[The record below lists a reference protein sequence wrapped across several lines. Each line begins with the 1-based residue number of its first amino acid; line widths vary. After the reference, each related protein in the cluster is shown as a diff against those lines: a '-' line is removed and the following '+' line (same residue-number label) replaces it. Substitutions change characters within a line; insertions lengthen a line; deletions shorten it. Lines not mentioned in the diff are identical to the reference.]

1 LRRLRNPVVIFGI
14 VIILLCW
21 AGACLQVFAERGRA
35 VHDAIE
41 RGDTAA
47 RLFEKDTTSLIKGI
61 DTILLLLRQAY
72 EDDPQHF
79 DLIRLADKARLG
91 SDISTEIFLIG
102 PDGYLTQRTT
112 GIQRDPVYLGDRL
125 HFRAQVDATQDDL
138 FIGIPIIQRTTG
150 RPSIQVTR
158 RLRAAD
164 GSFAGI
170 LSAQLDPRFV
180 EQFSRTLNLGPGSN
194 ISVRGF
200 DGVLRASY
208 GFGKT
213 PERMTPVMADALA
226 HAPEGYFWGEGQADG
241 IRRLVSYRT
250 IAGYPLFVSTGETEA
265 HIFENANRQAL
276 NYFGIATALTALTA
290 FFIAAIIQR
299 QATLEG
305 LNARLS
311 TLNRHFDAALG
322 HMSQG
327 ISMYD
332 GDHRLVMWNDRFVQ
346 LYGFPSQLVSLGRPF
361 KELFDFLVTSGVIEE
376 QPDRYAAMRAER
388 LANEKIFSAQHMLT
402 DGRTIAIINH
412 AMANGGWVSTH
423 EDITDRKNSEIRIEQ
438 LAHFDG
444 LTGLANRNLFK
455 ERLEAAFGKRRRLG
469 TEFAVLLL
477 DLDRFKSVND
487 TLGHQAGDKLLKG
500 VAGRIVAACGE
511 ADIAARLGGDE
522 FAVIAMPQSGDLRHS
537 VENLAARLIEA
548 ISAPDGIDGRPVV
561 VGCSIGIAL
570 VPAHGERID
579 EILRNADLALY
590 RSKGEGRNCFQI
602 YSEEMKVEADRR
614 SALEIDLREAIW
626 SDQLEVHYQPVVD
639 IDSRRVVSVE
649 ALARWNHPTR
659 GPIPPTEFIPVA
671 EQTGLIVEL
680 GNWIMLQACRDA
692 TQMPSNIKV
701 AVNLS
706 PVQFAESNIVE
717 WASFSL
723 ADSGLPAE
731 RLEFEITEGVLMEDT
746 ERNLDSLRE
755 LKKIGIS
762 IALDDFGVGYS
773 SLAYLTK
780 FPFDKVKID
789 KSFIDVL
796 DRKET
801 SAVISSIVELANSL
815 NLAILAEGIETEDQR
830 KRVRS
835 LGIKFGQGFLFAE
848 PMPLNRLIGPSRRR
862 GWLNL
867 TQANRREWPPRAGVT
882 GAVRLAHEGQRGC
895 EALASLAPRGPCG

>member
-1 LRRLRNPVVIFGI
+1 LRRLRNPVVICGI
-14 VIILLCW
+14 VIVLLCW
-21 AGACLQVFAERGRA
+21 VGAGLQVLAERAEATR
-35 VHDAIE
+35 VAIE

-47 RLFEKDTTSLIKGI
+47 RLFEKDTVSLLKGI
-61 DTILLLLRQAY
+61 DTIMLLVRQAY

-79 DLIRLADKARLG
+79 DLIRLARRAGLG
-91 SDISTEIFLIG
+91 SEVPTEISLVTS
-102 PDGYLTQRTT
+102 DGNLTQRTT
-112 GIQRDPVYLGDRL
+112 GVLQAPIYLGDRL
-125 HFRAQVDATQDDL
+125 HFRAQVDAKKDDL
-138 FIGIPIIQRTTG
+138 FIGTPIIQRTTG
-150 RPSIQVTR
+150 QPAIQVSR

-170 LSAQLDPRFV
+170 LSAQIDPDFV
-180 EQFSRTLNLGPGSN
+180 EQFSRTLKLGPGSN
-194 ISVRGF
+194 ISLRGF

-208 GFGKT
+208 GFEEP
-213 PERMTPVMADALA
+213 PEHMTPVMADAIA
-226 HAPEGYFWGEGQADG
+226 HAPEGYAWGGGQADG

-250 IAGYPLFVSTGETEA
+250 VSGYPLIITVGETEA
-265 HIFENANRQAL
+265 HIFQNANRQAL
-276 NYFGIATALTALTA
+276 IYLGIAMVLTAVTA
-290 FFIAAIIQR
+290 FFIAAVIQR
-299 QATLEG
+299 QSTLEG
-305 LNARLS
+305 LNTRLS

-332 GDHRLVMWNDRFVQ
+332 GDHRLVMWNDRFVE
-346 LYGFPSQLVSLGRPF
+346 LYGFPPQLATLGRPF
-361 KELFDFLVTSGVIEE
+361 KELFDYLVASGNIKE
-376 QPDRYAAMRAER
+376 QPDRYTATRAER
-388 LANEKIFSAQHMLT
+388 LANERVFSAQHVLA
-402 DGRTIAIINH
+402 DGRTIAVINH

-455 ERLEAAFGKRRRLG
+455 ERLDAALARHRRLG
-469 TEFAVLLL
+469 TEFAVFLL

-500 VAGRIVAACGE
+500 VAGRIKATSGE

-522 FAVIAMPQSGDLRHS
+522 FAVIAMAGNS
-537 VENLAARLIEA
+537 NLLHGAEILAKRLIEA
-548 ISAPDGIDGRPVV
+548 ISAPDEIDGRPVV

-590 RSKGEGRNCFQI
+590 RSKSEGRNCFQI
-602 YSEEMKVEADRR
+602 YSEQMKAEADRR
-614 SALEIDLREAIW
+614 NALEIDLREAIW
-626 SDQLEVHYQPVVD
+626 GDQLEVYYQPVVD
-639 IDSRRVVSVE
+639 IVSRRVVSVE

-659 GPIPPTEFIPVA
+659 GPISPSEFIPVA

-717 WASFSL
+717 WASFAL
-723 ADSGLPAE
+723 ADSKLPAE
-731 RLEFEITEGVLMEDT
+731 RLEFEITEGVLMEET
-746 ERNLDSLRE
+746 ERNLNSLRE
-755 LKKIGIS
+755 LKEIGVS

-789 KSFIDVL
+789 KSFIDAL
-796 DRKET
+796 DRTET

-815 NLAILAEGIETEDQR
+815 NLAILAEGIETEEQR

-848 PMPLNRLIGPSRRR
+848 PVPLDRLVF
-862 GWLNL
+862 N
-867 TQANRREWPPRAGVT
+867 
-882 GAVRLAHEGQRGC
+882 LAHF
-895 EALASLAPRGPCG
+895 AAKSTAA

>member
-14 VIILLCW
+14 VIVLLCW
-21 AGACLQVFAERGRA
+21 VGACLQVFAERAHAIRVA
-35 VHDAIE
+35 VE

-47 RLFEKDTTSLIKGI
+47 RLFEKDTVSLLKGI
-61 DTILLLLRQAY
+61 DTIMLLLRQAY

-79 DLIRLADKARLG
+79 DLIGLARRAGLG
-91 SDISTEIFLIG
+91 SDVATEISLVT

-112 GIQRDPVYLGDRL
+112 GILPTPIYLGDRL
-125 HFRAQVDATQDDL
+125 HFQTQVDAKGDDL
-138 FIGIPIIQRTTG
+138 FIGTPIIQRTTG
-150 RPSIQVTR
+150 QPAIQVSR
-158 RLRAAD
+158 RLRSAD
-164 GSFAGI
+164 GNFAGI
-170 LSAQLDPRFV
+170 LSGQVDPGFV
-180 EQFSRTLNLGPGSN
+180 EQFSRTLKLGPGSN
-194 ISVRGF
+194 ISLRGF
-200 DGVLRASY
+200 DGILRASY
-208 GFGKT
+208 GFEEA
-213 PERMTPVMADALA
+213 PEQTTAVMVSAVAQ
-226 HAPEGYFWGEGQADG
+226 APEGYFWGGGQADG
-241 IRRLVSYRT
+241 ILRLVNYRT
-250 IAGYPLFVSTGETEA
+250 VSGYPLVITVGETEA
-265 HIFENANRQAL
+265 HIFETANRQAL
-276 NYFGIATALTALTA
+276 IYFGIATAVTLVTA
-290 FFIAAIIQR
+290 FLIATIVQR
-299 QATLEG
+299 QSTLER

-332 GDHRLVMWNDRFVQ
+332 GDHRLVMWNDRFAQ
-346 LYGFPSQLVSLGRPF
+346 LYRFPPELVTLGRPF
-361 KELFDFLVTSGVIEE
+361 KELFDYLVATGNIKEPS
-376 QPDRYAAMRAER
+376 DRYAAVRAER
-388 LANEKIFSAQHMLT
+388 LANEKIFSAQHMLA
-402 DGRTIAIINH
+402 DGRTIAVINH

-455 ERLEAAFGKRRRLG
+455 ERLDAAVARHRRIG
-469 TEFAVLLL
+469 TEFAVFLL
-477 DLDRFKSVND
+477 DLDRFKTVND
-487 TLGHQAGDKLLKG
+487 TLGHQAGDKLLKE
-500 VAGRIVAACGE
+500 VAGRIKATCGE

-522 FAVIAMPQSGDLRHS
+522 FAVIGIAGEGNLLHRA
-537 VENLAARLIEA
+537 EILAARLIEA
-548 ISAPDGIDGRPVV
+548 ISAPDKIDGHPVV
-561 VGCSIGIAL
+561 VGCSIGVAL

-590 RSKGEGRNCFQI
+590 RSKGEGRNCFQV
-602 YSEEMKVEADRR
+602 YTEQMKAEADRR

-626 SDQLEVHYQPVVD
+626 GDQLEVHYQPVVD
-639 IDSRRVVSVE
+639 IVSRRVVSVE

-659 GPIPPTEFIPVA
+659 GPISPTEFIPVA
-671 EQTGLIVEL
+671 EQSGLIVEL

-706 PVQFAESNIVE
+706 PVQFAKSNIVE
-717 WASFSL
+717 WASYAL

-731 RLEFEITEGVLMEDT
+731 RLEFEITEGVLLEET
-746 ERNLDSLRE
+746 ERNLNSLRE
-755 LKKIGIS
+755 LKDMGIS

-789 KSFIDVL
+789 KSFIDAL
-796 DRKET
+796 DRTET

-848 PMPLNRLIGPSRRR
+848 PVPLDRLMF
-862 GWLNL
+862 N
-867 TQANRREWPPRAGVT
+867 VT
-882 GAVRLAHEGQRGC
+882 HLGAKPTA
-895 EALASLAPRGPCG
+895 A

>member
-14 VIILLCW
+14 VIVLLCW
-21 AGACLQVFAERGRA
+21 VGACLQVFAERAEAIR
-35 VHDAIE
+35 VAIE

-47 RLFEKDTTSLIKGI
+47 RLFEKDTTSLLKGI
-61 DTILLLLRQAY
+61 DTIMLLLRQAY

-79 DLIRLADKARLG
+79 DLIRLADRARLG
-91 SDISTEIFLIG
+91 SDVQTEIFLIAA
-102 PDGYLTQRTT
+102 DGYLKQRTM
-112 GIQRDPVYLGDRL
+112 GVVRDSVYLGDRL
-125 HFRAQVDATQDDL
+125 HFRAQADAKQDDL

-150 RPSIQVTR
+150 QPSIQVSR
-158 RLRAAD
+158 RLHAAD

-170 LSAQLDPRFV
+170 LSGQIDPGFV
-180 EQFSRTLNLGPGSN
+180 EQFSRTLKLGPGSN
-194 ISVRGF
+194 ISLRGF
-200 DGVLRASY
+200 DGVLRAAY
-208 GFGKT
+208 GFEET
-213 PERMTPVMADALA
+213 PEQRTAVMADAMA
-226 HAPEGYFWGEGQADG
+226 HAPEGYFWGGGQADS

-250 IAGYPLFVSTGETEA
+250 VSGYPLVITVGEAET

-276 NYFGIATALTALTA
+276 IYFGIATALTLLTG
-290 FFIAAIIQR
+290 FFIAAVVQR
-299 QATLEG
+299 QSILER
-305 LNARLS
+305 LNTRLS

-332 GDHRLVMWNDRFVQ
+332 GDHRLVMWNNRFLQ
-346 LYGFPSQLVSLGRPF
+346 LYGFPPELVTLGRPF
-361 KELFDFLVTSGVIEE
+361 KELFDHLVATGNIKE
-376 QPDRYAAMRAER
+376 QPDRYMAVRAER
-388 LANEKIFSAQHMLT
+388 LASENIFSAQLVLA
-402 DGRTIAIINH
+402 DGRTIAVINH
-412 AMANGGWVSTH
+412 AIANGGWVSTH

-455 ERLEAAFGKRRRLG
+455 ERLDATLATHRRLG
-469 TEFAVLLL
+469 TEFAVFLL
-477 DLDRFKSVND
+477 DLDRFKTVND
-487 TLGHQAGDKLLKG
+487 TLGHQAGDKLLEG
-500 VAGRIVAACGE
+500 VAERIKATCGD

-522 FAVIAMPQSGDLRHS
+522 FAVISMSGTDSLRHS
-537 VENLAARLIEA
+537 AEILAARLIEA
-548 ISAPDGIDGRPVV
+548 ISAPDEIDGHPVV

-590 RSKGEGRNCFQI
+590 RSKSEGRNCFQI
-602 YSEEMKVEADRR
+602 YTEQMKAEADRR
-614 SALEIDLREAIW
+614 SALEIDLREAVW
-626 SDQLEVHYQPVVD
+626 GDQLEVHYQPVVD
-639 IDSRRVVSVE
+639 IVSRRVVSVE

-659 GPIPPTEFIPVA
+659 GPISPTEFIPAA

-680 GNWIMLQACRDA
+680 GNWIMLRACRDA
-692 TQMPSNIKV
+692 TQMPSHIKV

-706 PVQFAESNIVE
+706 PVQFAKSNIVE
-717 WASFSL
+717 WASFAL

-746 ERNLDSLRE
+746 ERNLNSLRE

-789 KSFIDVL
+789 KSFIDTL
-796 DRKET
+796 DRTET

-815 NLAILAEGIETEDQR
+815 NLAILAEGIETEEQR

-835 LGIKFGQGFLFAE
+835 LGIKYGQGFLFAE
-848 PMPLNRLIGPSRRR
+848 PVPLHRLMLS
-862 GWLNL
+862 
-867 TQANRREWPPRAGVT
+867 VT
-882 GAVRLAHEGQRGC
+882 HLGAKPTA
-895 EALASLAPRGPCG
+895 A